1 MTQKVLQTVT
11 VTLEVPEDQPLPE
24 SFRLSPHLSSA
35 MLALFRLG
43 IQESLVSG
51 DEHE

>member
-1 MTQKVLQTVT
+1 MSEKVLQTVT
-11 VTLEVPEDQPLPE
+11 VTLEVPEGQPLPE

-43 IQESLVSG
+43 QQETWALG